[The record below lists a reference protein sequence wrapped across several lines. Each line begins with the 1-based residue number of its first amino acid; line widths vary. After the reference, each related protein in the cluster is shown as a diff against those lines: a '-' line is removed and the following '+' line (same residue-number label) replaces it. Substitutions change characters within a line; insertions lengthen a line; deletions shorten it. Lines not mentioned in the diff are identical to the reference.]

1 MELVYEF
8 YEGVKNRDIPF
19 SIVGLME
26 LALFVFSSRKSLLM
40 TLFLPNLPFSN
51 SMASV

>member
-8 YEGVKNRDIPF
+8 YEGVKNRDISF

-26 LALFVFSSRKSLLM
+26 LGLFVCVAQSFSM
-40 TLFLPNLPFSN
+40 TLFLPNLPLSN